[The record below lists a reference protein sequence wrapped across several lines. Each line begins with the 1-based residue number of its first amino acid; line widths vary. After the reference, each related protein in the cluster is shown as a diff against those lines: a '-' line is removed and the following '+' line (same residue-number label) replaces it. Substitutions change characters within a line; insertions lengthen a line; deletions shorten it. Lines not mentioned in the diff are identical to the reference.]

1 MSTWSK
7 ENLWHEPPSLPWI
20 GQGLYFLKGVC
31 VVSKEAG
38 NWIPPGAAAH
48 TQHAHPDSTTRDD
61 VRGPSDPM
69 TDSHISIWNL
79 RALEFLS
86 FMCFTK
92 LATDSCCCSFTCPDH
107 CAVWV
112 SRIAQPPR
120 CRGRAPLRRPY
131 ILPSNSVSPSRHASR
146 FLLLLPASFT
156 LPAPLKDLYTELPW
170 TPGTPAKL

>member
-1 MSTWSK
+1 MEQGEPLTWASIS
-7 ENLWHEPPSLPWI
+7 SLDRS
-20 GQGLYFLKGVC
+20 GSLYFKRCLCGKQRGWGLDP
-31 VVSKEAG
+31 S
-38 NWIPPGAAAH
+38 WSSSTH
-48 TQHAHPDSTTRDD
+48 TQRAHPDSTRRDD
-61 VRGPSDPM
+61 VWGPSVPM

-92 LATDSCCCSFTCPDH
+92 LATDSCCCSFTCPDR

-120 CRGRAPLRRPY
+120 CRCRAPLRRPY
-131 ILPSNSVSPSRHASR
+131 ILPSSSVSPSRHASR

>member
-48 TQHAHPDSTTRDD
+48 TQHTHPDSTTRD
-61 VRGPSDPM
+61 
-69 TDSHISIWNL
+69 
-79 RALEFLS
+79 EFLS

-131 ILPSNSVSPSRHASR
+131 ILPSNSVSPSRHASS
-146 FLLLLPASFT
+146 FLYSPCS
-156 LPAPLKDLYTELPW
+156 LKRPIYRTALDSRNSCQVVSALSVACKGGAGETE
-170 TPGTPAKL
+170 